1 MQKLSQ
7 DEFNQIVEMRGQLR
21 DEVERIA
28 KIRRTKNY
36 EEMTKEELIISFLKS
51 KQSIVNSL
59 IIIISTI
66 TK

>member
-7 DEFNQIVEMRGQLR
+7 DEFNQIVEMRG
-21 DEVERIA
+21 EVERIA

-59 IIIISTI
+59 IIIIISTI

>member
-7 DEFNQIVEMRGQLR
+7 DEFNQIKEMRGQLR